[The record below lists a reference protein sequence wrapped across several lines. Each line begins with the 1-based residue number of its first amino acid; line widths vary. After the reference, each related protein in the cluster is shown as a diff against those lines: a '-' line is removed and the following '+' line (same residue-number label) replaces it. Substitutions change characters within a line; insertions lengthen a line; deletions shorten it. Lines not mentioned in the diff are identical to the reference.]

1 MTTRLLAAIPLLV
14 LALGACKR
22 EEKKPPPPVAT
33 LPPLAAPAS
42 ITALPIK
49 GFGDAIVSAPAG
61 ATRPMPVVIAVL
73 GIGDTPEEQCAA
85 WRDIVTAPRAFVIC
99 PRGAPN
105 MVRDDDDDDDVK
117 PPATTATNPEATE
130 GGGDA
135 AAATPVASASAT
147 TPPPTK
153 KPKDKDNDDNMSFAV
168 SPNDTADVIG
178 ALPPSKSGAPAKVR
192 QVGFLPVDLP
202 SLDREVTAALA
213 ALKTKYGAHV
223 SDKEIVYA
231 GFSRGAFLGASL
243 AAKYPQRFTR
253 VVLIEGGQSAW
264 QATSAS
270 TFAKGGGKRILF
282 ACGRSV
288 CVEESNAAT
297 GILKGQKVDTRV
309 VASSTS
315 VGHTYKKQVKEDIR
329 RSFDWVTE
337 GDDQW
342 KQILAR

>member
-1 MTTRLLAAIPLLV
+1 MKTTLALALLAV
-14 LALGACKR
+14 LASSCKR
-22 EEKKPPPPVAT
+22 KEEKPPPTTT
-33 LPPLAAPAS
+33 LPPLAAPPT
-42 ITALPIK
+42 IVALPIK

-85 WRDIVTAPRAFVIC
+85 WRDIVTAQRAFVVC

-105 MVRDDDDDDDVK
+105 MVRDDDDEEN
-117 PPATTATNPEATE
+117 PPATTT
-130 GGGDA
+130 
-135 AAATPVASASAT
+135 ASAGADAS
-147 TPPPTK
+147 PM
-153 KPKDKDNDDNMSFAV
+153 KPKDSDDDNTAFAV
-168 SPNDTADVIG
+168 SPNDTAEVI
-178 ALPPSKSGAPAKVR
+178 AAPSKSGAPTKLR

-202 SLDREVTAALA
+202 SLDREVTAALV

-264 QATSAS
+264 QPASAA
-270 TFAKGGGKRILF
+270 TFARGGGKRVLF

-309 VASSTS
+309 VATSTNA
-315 VGHTYKKQVKEDIR
+315 GHTYKKQVKEDIR

-337 GDDQW
+337 GDEQW